1 MPKRETIAQRGDK
14 EFLYNGF
21 SVMVPRSV
29 LKVWEAQVDKQLE
42 MLKVLRRHYAQ
53 PITEGILCTLEFGR
67 VPGEPLSKTAE
78 KMANPGVKKAV
89 LELLKYEHYRD
100 WHLSPIRDLFVRA
113 ATMAALDG
121 DQGFFKGLGE
131 RLKKKPIPNKLLR
144 NPLNK
149 LLLDNWVGEGI
160 CFCWFSDK
168 ALQDFL
174 QLTEE
179 TKPLLDTIRQAR
191 TRQLKLPK
199 LRPSLV
205 RSIERDG
212 QDGKRILLRSSKPD
226 LVPDRVEGL
235 EPRAQETD
243 SARTIRA
250 IGART
255 PQKGR

>member
-1 MPKRETIAQRGDK
+1 MAKRETTAQRGDK
-14 EFLYNGF
+14 EFFYNGF
-21 SVMVPRSV
+21 VVIVPRSV

-144 NPLNK
+144 SPLNK
-149 LLLDNWVGEGI
+149 LLLDNWVAEGI

-174 QLTEE
+174 QLAGE
-179 TKPLLDTIRQAR
+179 TKPKLDTIRAAR
-191 TRQLKLPK
+191 TRLELPK
-199 LRPSLV
+199 LYRYLV
-205 RSIERDG
+205 RSARLDG
-212 QDGKRILLRSSKPD
+212 DRKRILLGTSKPLSRTHKPEWWTHLPGMHAKD
-226 LVPDRVEGL
+226 SVVE
-235 EPRAQETD
+235 RQAFK
-243 SARTIRA
+243 ARKR
-250 IGART
+250 RYS
-255 PQKGR
+255 